1 MGRIQLHY
9 YDLHLYLYFNLYLY
23 LCLYLSL
30 LCFTDSGR
38 CEKILAV
45 GSLWE
50 GSSCIIRTT
59 SSDESQ
65 FATSI
70 APATFAT
77 LLHCYICYIVQSTLS
92 DCPRI
97 RYSTAKTSSH
107 QLCSEIWPSL
117 SIGMDHSFS
126 SFLCCGKC
134 KNKQYALLS
143 RTHISLD
150 VSW

>member
-1 MGRIQLHY
+1 MRRIQQHY
-9 YDLHLYLYFNLYLY
+9 HDLYLYWYFNFYLC

-30 LCFTDSGR
+30 LCCTDSGR
-38 CEKILAV
+38 CEKISAV

-70 APATFAT
+70 TPATFAT
-77 LLHCYICYIVQSTLS
+77 LPHCYICYIYYIYYICYSVQSTLS

-97 RYSTAKTSSH
+97 RYSTAKTLSH
-107 QLCSEIWPSL
+107 QLCSEI
-117 SIGMDHSFS
+117 S
-126 SFLCCGKC
+126 SVRLDWIILTVH
-134 KNKQYALLS
+134 ALL
-143 RTHISLD
+143 
-150 VSW
+150 W